1 MTGCSAVHD
10 HITVLRSTSGSSYC
24 DWRGGTESGLETV
37 DKKDRFEEES
47 QVGLNWIILGTIVC
61 FIAINRGDICCTW
74 ANSAIGIWGGLE

>member
-47 QVGLNWIILGTIVC
+47 QVGLNWIILGAIVR
-61 FIAINRGDICCTW
+61 FIAINRGNIRCAW
-74 ANSAIGIWGGLE
+74 ANSAIGVWGGLE

>member
-61 FIAINRGDICCTW
+61 FIAINRGNIRCAW
-74 ANSAIGIWGGLE
+74 ANSAIGVWGGLE

>member
-10 HITVLRSTSGSSYC
+10 RITVLRPTSGSSYC

-47 QVGLNWIILGTIVC
+47 QVGLNWIILGTIVR
-61 FIAINRGDICCTW
+61 FIAINRGNICCTW
-74 ANSAIGIWGGLE
+74 ANSAIGVWGGLE